1 MNKKVIYY
9 LYCEVSLFDEE
20 VISTLFFKDIQ
31 SDEVIEIYITRNAHK
46 YNKYNMGIY
55 YSNIEELKKDYVVL
69 WNENEKCIYP
79 LKMSYEKVKKEYTL
93 S

>member
-31 SDEVIEIYITRNAHK
+31 NDEVIEINITKNANK
-46 YNKYNMGIY
+46 YNKYNIGIY
-55 YSNIEELKKDYVVL
+55 YSNIEDLKKDYVVL
-69 WNENEKCIYP
+69 CNENEKCIYP
-79 LKMSYEKVKKEYTL
+79 LEMSYEEIKKEYKL